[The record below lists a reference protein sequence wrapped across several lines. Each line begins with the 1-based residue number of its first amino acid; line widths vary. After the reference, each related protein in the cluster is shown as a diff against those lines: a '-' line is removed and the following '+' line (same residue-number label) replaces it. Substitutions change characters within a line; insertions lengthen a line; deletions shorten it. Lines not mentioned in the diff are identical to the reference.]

1 MPDHRH
7 QPVLQGIHNLGKFGD
22 SQAFTHPRLINLM
35 RFKPES
41 NRLQHR
47 RIGNEDILRHIPDAL
62 KPCGQILLDRHPI
75 AQNAPL
81 LGAEKPQ
88 NQINQGG
95 LSRTRAAHE
104 GHRRPHRDLQV
115 NVLQHRLITVGV
127 GKGKVLH
134 RNSDGLNLTVYVLCL
149 NIRVGSRRKIELLP
163 LFIKHPNFADK
174 LIAGFLTGT
183 NIT

>member
-7 QPVLQGIHNLGKFGD
+7 QPVLQGIHNLGKLSD

-35 RFKPES
+35 RFKPEC

-47 RIGNEDILRHIPDAL
+47 RIGDEDILRHIPDAL
-62 KPCGQILLDRHPI
+62 KPRGQILLDRHSI
-75 AQNAPL
+75 AQHTPL
-81 LGAEKPQ
+81 FGTEKPQ

-95 LSRTRAAHE
+95 LSRPGAAYE
-104 GHRRPHRDLQV
+104 GDRRTHRNLQV
-115 NVLQHRLITVGV
+115 NVLKHRLVAVGV

-134 RNSDGLNLTVYVLCL
+134 RNSDGLNLTVYILCL
-149 NIRVGSRRKIELLP
+149 SISGGSRRKIELLP